1 LNRSAA
7 AGRWGPWTSGRR
19 WIDLNRYQLLREL
32 ITDERALAAIN
43 ALIREIGDRLAELE
57 DGRNKAAASSP

>member
-1 LNRSAA
+1 MDERQRMQTN
-7 AGRWGPWTSGRR
+7 
-19 WIDLNRYQLLREL
+19 LNRYQLLLEL

-57 DGRNKAAASSP
+57 DGRSEAAASGP